1 MSLDVTLTYCYG
13 YETFL
18 ERQVKENSPPVYI
31 VKAGKIQLVSAAV
44 QFSAQYVKSTLGR

>member
-1 MSLDVTLTYCYG
+1 MSLDVTLTYYYG
-13 YETFL
+13 YET
-18 ERQVKENSPPVYI
+18 VYI